1 MTTVSRFLD
10 QDLADGSAV
19 RVTRVGMLR
28 VWDDEPL
35 VLCADVIMADG
46 SVLRYP
52 CQDYAG
58 RYGLIAL
65 EVHDSNTSGVIGRYA
80 TTTDK
85 D

>member
-10 QDLADGSAV
+10 QDLADGRAV
-19 RVTRVGMLR
+19 RVTRVGLMR

-52 CQDYAG
+52 CQAYANG
-58 RYGLIAL
+58 FGLIAHVL
-65 EVHDSNTSGVIGRYA
+65 HESNTPGVIGRY